1 MLAAESTGPGVAL
14 PGMPWPAAAA
24 VAGNPNVLKIMKK
37 SRESERE
44 RERVFFQRLPFF
56 LLATD

>member
-24 VAGNPNVLKIMKK
+24 VAGNPNVLKIMKQ
-37 SRESERE
+37 RE
-44 RERVFFQRLPFF
+44 VFFQRLPFF